1 MPTTPTC
8 AFPAITNDSNI
19 EENVQNALGMIH
31 NTATFDVTGHPALSV
46 PCAYKSGG
54 LPIGAM
60 VVGSHNSD
68 DMVLKIGREIEKL
81 GSK

>member
-1 MPTTPTC
+1 
-8 AFPAITNDSNI
+8 
-19 EENVQNALGMIH
+19 MIH